1 MKHSSRRD
9 FLKAAGT
16 AAAVTA
22 WSARSY
28 SQIQG
33 AHSRLGVAIIGCGNM
48 GGAHLRTLLGQRESE
63 NIALRAVCDVWLT
76 RANRFRDQAREAGA
90 DPVATQDYRDVL
102 AMKDVDYVVLP
113 LPNHWHAPMT
123 LEALEAGKHVYVEKP
138 MTHTI
143 REAHQVVAKAAETGL
158 RVQTGVQA
166 MSDDSYSSAWDA
178 IKGGALGP
186 IVHAQTD
193 YVRWYPADQ
202 GLWRTGEPAEQY
214 QPEDLDWAMWQ
225 KHNPKQVP
233 YDPRIYFDW
242 RCYKDY
248 SGGISTDLFIHR
260 LTRIIKACNLA
271 CPVRAV
277 GMGGIFMWPDGRTLP
292 DNFELILEYPAQAG
306 VTPGMTVH
314 VLGTMANKH
323 GIEHCIRGHKATL
336 LFTDDGWRIVE
347 QESGA
352 EVLTHKKTGAEDIDL
367 HHKNLQAAIRENVA
381 LNTPPELGMYGVVAC
396 TMANISY
403 FEKAM
408 VAYDAKR
415 GKVKKA

>member
-1 MKHSSRRD
+1 
-9 FLKAAGT
+9 
-16 AAAVTA
+16 
-22 WSARSY
+22 
-28 SQIQG
+28 
-33 AHSRLGVAIIGCGNM
+33 
-48 GGAHLRTLLGQRESE
+48 
-63 NIALRAVCDVWLT
+63 
-76 RANRFRDQAREAGA
+76 
-90 DPVATQDYRDVL
+90 
-102 AMKDVDYVVLP
+102 
-113 LPNHWHAPMT
+113 
-123 LEALEAGKHVYVEKP
+123 
-138 MTHTI
+138 
-143 REAHQVVAKAAETGL
+143 
-158 RVQTGVQA
+158 
-166 MSDDSYSSAWDA
+166 MSDDSYSSAWAA
-178 IKGGALGP
+178 IQGGALGP

-193 YVRWYPADQ
+193 YVRWYPADK
-202 GLWRTGEPAEQY
+202 GLWRTGEPAGRP

-225 KHNPKQVP
+225 KHNPRQIP